1 MKRICAAVLISC
13 VGPHVHAR
21 DKKKDSEFSDLI
33 AKVRSSVVQIQVV
46 TTINSQV
53 TVNVAGT
60 GFLIGKNG
68 FVATAEHVVRSIE
81 RASTAHPEAHVSMQ
95 VGFVVDGSFASVACK
110 LVARDSAHDLA
121 ILSVTDPSK
130 HISAVAFNTAR
141 LREGAGIF
149 TSGYPLA
156 STALITTSGTVASS
170 EPIPVTDQSGAG
182 IKDVYYADLRVNPG
196 NSGGPVF
203 DYDGNV
209 VGVCLAYTSIG
220 VKFMEDPQ
228 EEVTLMINGRA
239 RKLAYNAGIAHVI
252 LVSHLTDLMDTIHE
266 PWNDGRYTVT
276 RVPSKRVKVLPAK
289 SSP

>member
-1 MKRICAAVLISC
+1 MKRSCTSVLLCCLVPQIQ
-13 VGPHVHAR
+13 AR

-33 AKVRSSVVQIQVV
+33 AKVRSTVVQIQVV
-46 TTINSQV
+46 TTIHSQV

-60 GFLIGKNG
+60 GFLVSRNG
-68 FVATAEHVVRSIE
+68 FVATAEHVVRGIE
-81 RASTAHPEAHVSMQ
+81 KAAASHPEAHVAME
-95 VGFVVDGSFASVACK
+95 VGFAMSGSFASVRCK
-110 LVARDSAHDLA
+110 VAARDPAHDLA
-121 ILSVTDPSK
+121 ILSLDPNPFIDPPKPSSTVS
-130 HISAVAFNTAR
+130 IVSFNPAR

-170 EPIPVTDQSGAG
+170 EPIPVTDQAGGAA

-220 VKFMEDPQ
+220 IKFMEDPQ
-228 EEVTLMINGRA
+228 EEVTLMINGRP

-252 LVSHLTDLMDTIHE
+252 LASHLTTLMDTIHQ
-266 PWNDGRYTVT
+266 PWSDGTQIRKPLKKT
-276 RVPSKRVKVLPAK
+276 
-289 SSP
+289 